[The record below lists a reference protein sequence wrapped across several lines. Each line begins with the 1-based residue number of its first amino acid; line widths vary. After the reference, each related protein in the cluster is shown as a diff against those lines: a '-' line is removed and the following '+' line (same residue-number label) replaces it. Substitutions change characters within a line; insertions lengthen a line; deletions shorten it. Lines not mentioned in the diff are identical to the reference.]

1 MAAFSMEKKSS
12 SIMVDGGTGAGEKGK
27 AESERGGL
35 RAVLKQAA
43 VARAS
48 ILLSRG
54 LDPSDPSY
62 TPSPKHRRSRLSQ
75 VRPGGSP
82 HHAQHQRAT
91 SGGEVV
97 DDASIR
103 QLAESFADSQPTQA
117 RRAHAETNLPAPSSA
132 SRETLPQRTQAE
144 TAPTAA
150 AEQPPTIA
158 AQNRSAAV
166 SRDDAGLRA
175 QLLAAQAEVLHLQQA
190 LQAEQEACRELT
202 AQLRDAQ
209 VKADQLRDNVTRLE
223 TQLAESKQAAGR
235 SGGPLVPPAAG
246 RNQHP
251 AAQAGSEVSD
261 ARLQELVKDVAA
273 IQKRLKV
280 SEDSNKRL
288 QVQWEEAQQEHAAE
302 VAELMRMCAAAEEAK
317 KDAEEERDNT
327 EAERHLL
334 LKELEDV
341 DDQLQEANKKLN
353 SQEGLLLE
361 LETLK
366 RELDVATGKG
376 ATSGDISALDAGTR
390 PTVDKTRDIQSGR
403 VSSRARPSMTHAPG
417 GEREE
422 DTKEGDAARRDSER
436 QSMSEGIQIGGVG
449 LVSEGVQTMAVG
461 SSLSVSSTAAQTRP
475 AAGTGIHTQT
485 LRSESR
491 ASAAQTVG
499 PETSTTATA
508 TMVPATATTATG
520 TGDEAETEGGM
531 DTVEVAPGPAPAPRE
546 LMGSDS
552 SSVATSLDAHGPG
565 GSEQV

>member
-1 MAAFSMEKKSS
+1 M
-12 SIMVDGGTGAGEKGK
+12 MVEGGTGEGEPGR
-27 AESERGGL
+27 AEREGGEL
-35 RAVLKQAA
+35 RAMLKHAA

-62 TPSPKHRRSRLSQ
+62 TPSPKHRRRRSQ
-75 VRPGGSP
+75 VRPGSP
-82 HHAQHQRAT
+82 LHAQRQRAT
-91 SGGEVV
+91 SGGEVA
-97 DDASIR
+97 DDAPIR
-103 QLAESFADSQPTQA
+103 QLAESFADSQPNQA
-117 RRAHAETNLPAPSSA
+117 RRAHAETILPAPSSA
-132 SRETLPQRTQAE
+132 SRETVPQRTQLE
-144 TAPTAA
+144 TAETAA
-150 AEQPPTIA
+150 AEQPTTIA
-158 AQNRSAAV
+158 AQDQSAAV
-166 SRDDAGLRA
+166 ARDDAGLRA
-175 QLLAAQAEVLHLQQA
+175 QLLAAQAEVLQLQHA
-190 LQAEQEACRELT
+190 LRAEQEACRELT
-202 AQLRDAQ
+202 AQLRDAHFT
-209 VKADQLRDNVTRLE
+209 ADQLRDNVTRLE

-235 SGGPLVPPAAG
+235 SGGPLEPPAAG

-261 ARLQELVKDVAA
+261 ARLQELVEDVAA

-280 SEDSNKRL
+280 SEDSNERL

-302 VAELMRMCAAAEEAK
+302 IAELMRVCAAAEEAK

-353 SQEGLLLE
+353 SQEGLLRE
-361 LETLK
+361 LETLQ
-366 RELDVATGKG
+366 RELDAATGKG
-376 ATSGDISALDAGTR
+376 AASGDISAFDAGTR
-390 PTVDKTRDIQSGR
+390 PTVDKTRDSQSGR
-403 VSSRARPSMTHAPG
+403 VSSRARPSMTHAPS

-422 DTKEGDAARRDSER
+422 GTEEGDAARRDSER

-546 LMGSDS
+546 LMESDS